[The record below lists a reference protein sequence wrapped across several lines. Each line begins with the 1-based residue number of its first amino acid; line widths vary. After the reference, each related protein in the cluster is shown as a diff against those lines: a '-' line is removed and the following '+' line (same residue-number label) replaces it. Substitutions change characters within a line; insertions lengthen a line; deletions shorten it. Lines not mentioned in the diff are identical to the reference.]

1 MTKSNYIS
9 NFEKHPAL
17 KIKGHSCY
25 TSWKEI
31 GNIILQRTGEINK
44 GKKIIAVECY
54 HGVNTDELIEGL
66 KQNAVCN
73 LVINANTALK
83 DEEIINHL
91 VYPFVTDD
99 PVFGYITTL
108 QLQDFFSAEKVQ
120 AIQDKINESKE
131 QIIVVAGIGAT
142 FIATDFDLLIYAD
155 MPRWETQLRFRKNKI
170 SNLGASNM
178 QAQFSYQYKRSYFVD
193 WRVCDSHKRLIT
205 DDVDYYLDT
214 TIPGKPKL
222 VTATAMQDA
231 LIAHTNTPF
240 RLVPFFDPGP
250 WGGQW
255 LKEVCDLPRDQVNY
269 AWGFDCVP
277 EENSLLIDFNGTL
290 FEIPS
295 INLVFTLPEKLL
307 GPKVFYAFGAEF
319 PIRFDFLDTMQGGN
333 LSLQVHP
340 LKEYI
345 RKHFG
350 MGYTQ
355 DESYYMLDAGPDAFV
370 YLGLKEQ
377 VNAAEMVTEL
387 EQAQESSHWFDADK
401 HVEKWPVK
409 KHDHILIPS
418 GTVHCSGANSMV
430 LEISATPYI
439 FTFKLWDWGRFGL
452 DGKPRP
458 ISLEH
463 GKNVI
468 QWDRTT
474 SWTGQN
480 LINQT
485 KQIAAGDGW
494 REEQTG
500 LDSTSFIETRRH
512 WFTKAVTHFTNGSV
526 NVLNLVEGRCA
537 IVESPDQFFNSF
549 IIHYAETFVV
559 PASVESYTIRPY
571 GESEGKTCAT
581 VKAFVRTENLT
592 GFIIS

>member
-1 MTKSNYIS
+1 MTKSNYKS
-9 NFEKHPAL
+9 NFEKYPAL
-17 KIKGHSCY
+17 KITGHHCY
-25 TSWKEI
+25 TGWKEI
-31 GNIILQRTGEINK
+31 GNFILKRAGEINK
-44 GKKIIAVECY
+44 DKKIIAIECY
-54 HGVNTDELIEGL
+54 HGVNTDELMEAITE
-66 KQNAVCN
+66 NSVST
-73 LVINANTALK
+73 VFINTNSALK
-83 DEEIINHL
+83 DEQTIENM

-108 QLQDFFSAEKVQ
+108 QLQDFFSSEKVLAVQ
-120 AIQDKINESKE
+120 AEMDQSKE
-131 QIIVVAGIGAT
+131 QIIIVAGIGAT
-142 FIATDFDLLIYAD
+142 LIATDFDILIYAD
-155 MPRWETQLRFRKNKI
+155 MPRWEIQLRCRKNKI
-170 SNLGASNM
+170 SNLGATNLQDS
-178 QAQFSYQYKRSYFVD
+178 FSYQYKRCYFVD
-193 WRVCDSHKRLIT
+193 WRVCDSYKRLIA

-214 TIPGKPKL
+214 TISGSPKL
-222 VTATAMQDA
+222 VTATAMQHALDA
-231 LIAHTNTPF
+231 FTKTPF

-255 LKEVCDLPRDQVNY
+255 LKEVCDLPRNQVNY

-277 EENSLLIDFNGTL
+277 EENSLLLDFNGTL

-295 INLVFTLPEKLL
+295 INLVFTHPEKLL
-307 GPKVFYAFGAEF
+307 GQKVFHAFGAEF

-340 LKEYI
+340 LKNYI

-350 MGYTQ
+350 MEYTQ

-370 YLGLKEQ
+370 YLGLKEE
-377 VNAAEMVTEL
+377 VIAAEMISEL
-387 EQAQESSHWFDADK
+387 EQAQESSQWFDADK

-439 FTFKLWDWGRFGL
+439 FTFKLWDWGRLGL

-463 GKNVI
+463 GKKVI

-474 SWTGQN
+474 TWTGQN

-494 REEQTG
+494 QEEQTG

-512 WFTKAVTHFTNGSV
+512 WFTKAVTHFTGGSV
-526 NVLNLVEGRCA
+526 NVLNLVEGKSV
-537 IVESPDQFFNSF
+537 IVESPDQAFKSI

-559 PASVESYTIRPY
+559 PATVVSYTIRPY

-581 VKAFVRTENLT
+581 LKASVRTENLANYL
-592 GFIIS
+592 IN